1 MLDEN
6 DEGGK
11 VGSYGRPSLLDCLAN
26 LNLNRGL

>member
-1 MLDEN
+1 MDEI

-26 LNLNRGL
+26 LNLNQGM